1 MGPRQRQ
8 GRGRSKTHALP
19 MILLSFL
26 GFLLIAGVA
35 FGIGMIG
42 NVNRWLSDLPD
53 YTDANAYLVSEPTDI
68 VDCNGNT
75 IASFYTQNRKSIT
88 KDQVSP
94 YVLQGTID
102 VEDERFYEHGGIDLW
117 GIARASVA
125 TLTGGH
131 EGASTITQQLVRN
144 TILQEEQ
151 FDSTIERKV
160 REAYIAIKMEDMYSK
175 DDILMMY
182 LNTIYYGHGAYG
194 IEAAAEG
201 RELHQLQ
208 QRTLTD
214 QGRGPVQAG
223 VVAPLVHHAQRIAQH
238 AQMGHAVLAAHG
250 RAQRR
255 DVIRQAVMHGRVRMV
270 GTAAQH
276 DAQPP
281 LTFHLRQ
288 VAFALGPQFG
298 TVGLLLGTGRM
309 GRLPQFQLGQAPP
322 FEQAVHQGVQKLQRD
337 EGRVQMRAQLPHLVG
352 VQADDLGIAGD
363 HGAVVAPHRCI
374 LPFTRQT
381 GEEDLPHALAHQ
393 TGHLV
398 DNLLEGATFFA
409 TAHVRHD
416 AIGAEIIAPNGD
428 RKPC

>member
-8 GRGRSKTHALP
+8 GRSRSKTHALP

-94 YVLQGTID
+94 YVLQGTVD

-175 DDILMMY
+175 DEILMMY

-194 IEAAAEG
+194 IEPPP
-201 RELHQLQ
+201 RLS
-208 QRTLTD
+208 
-214 QGRGPVQAG
+214 VQNRRR
-223 VVAPLVHHAQRIAQH
+223 PHPER
-238 AQMGHAVLAAHG
+238 G
-250 RAQRR
+250 RAADR
-255 DVIRQAVMHGRVRMV
+255 
-270 GTAAQH
+270 
-276 DAQPP
+276 PS
-281 LTFHLRQ
+281 
-288 VAFALGPQFG
+288 
-298 TVGLLLGTGRM
+298 
-309 GRLPQFQLGQAPP
+309 QL
-322 FEQAVHQGVQKLQRD
+322 
-337 EGRVQMRAQLPHLVG
+337 
-352 VQADDLGIAGD
+352 
-363 HGAVVAPHRCI
+363 
-374 LPFTRQT
+374 
-381 GEEDLPHALAHQ
+381 ALA
-393 TGHLV
+393 
-398 DNLLEGATFFA
+398 
-409 TAHVRHD
+409 VRPH
-416 AIGAEIIAPNGD
+416 G
-428 RKPC
+428 